1 MVKVLFIN
9 PPTMGNEYIGTDN
22 YFPLG
27 LLYCATV
34 AKANGMDVKIVDINN
49 YYYPNIYDVTD
60 VLLQKYIEDRLYTS
74 IEQYAPDVMGIGAI
88 FSGAF
93 RGLRIITE
101 KTKEKFPDIPIVIGG
116 IVATMFP
123 EEILKNYLFIDCV
136 VIGEG
141 ESTFVQLVNCLFNI
155 GYAYDHI
162 DGIAFRQDGNIV
174 VSPKTKF
181 EQDLDSMPTV
191 DYGILNLEEYKMDT
205 SEWYSPKKIRVGQAF
220 PIISSRSCSQ
230 QCNFCNMKLV
240 HGPKI
245 RFRSPTN
252 VLDEMEYLYNEH
264 GVRYFQFMD
273 DNLTFDKKRILAIC
287 NGILERNMDIQFD
300 TPNGVSIKKLDQ
312 EIIAALVAAGMVRI
326 SLAIESGSGYIRNK
340 VIGKGLTNKK
350 IYEVVNECAKYSH
363 LWTKGFFVI
372 GMPQETHET
381 LEDTYKMITELPLN
395 DFGIFFAT
403 PYKGTKLFDYCVQ
416 HKLISSKI
424 ETYMT
429 MDDLQL
435 GAVKPHFK
443 PYKLAKNDLVSFQ
456 KKCYTYLE
464 RKRNERK

>member
-1 MVKVLFIN
+1 MVKALFIN
-9 PPTMGNEYIGTDN
+9 PPTMHNEYIGNDN

-34 AKANGMDVKIVDINN
+34 AKANGMDVKIIDINN
-49 YYYPNIYDVTD
+49 YYYPNIFDINED
-60 VLLQKYIEDRLYTS
+60 MLQEYIETQLCPY
-74 IEQYAPDVMGIGAI
+74 INQYAPDVVGIGAI

-93 RGLRIITE
+93 KGLRIIAE
-101 KTKEKFPDIPIVIGG
+101 KVKDKFPDIPIVIGG

-123 EEILKNYLFIDCV
+123 EEILKEYSFIDCV

-141 ESTFVQLVNCLFNI
+141 ESTFIQLVNCLFNI
-155 GYAYDHI
+155 GYEHEHI
-162 DGIAFRQDGNIV
+162 DGIAFRQDGNII

-181 EQDLDSMPTV
+181 EQDLDSIPMV
-191 DYGILNLEEYKMDT
+191 DYSILDLEEYKMDT
-205 SEWYSPKKIRVGQAF
+205 SEWYSPKKIKVGQAF
-220 PIISSRSCSQ
+220 PMISSRSCSQ
-230 QCNFCNMKLV
+230 RCNFCNMRLV

-245 RFRSPTN
+245 RYRSPAN
-252 VLDEMEYLYNEH
+252 VLDEMEHLYNEY
-264 GVRYFQFMD
+264 GVRYFQFID
-273 DNLTFDKKRILAIC
+273 DNLTFNKKRILEIC
-287 NGILERNMDIQFD
+287 NGILKRNMDIQFD

-312 EIIAALVAAGMVRI
+312 EIITALIAAGMVRI

-350 IYEVVNECAKYSH
+350 IYEVVGECSKYPN
-363 LWTKGFFVI
+363 LWMKGFFII
-372 GMPQETHET
+372 GMPQETKET
-381 LEDTYKMITELPLN
+381 LDETYEMITELPLN

-403 PYKGTKLFDYCVQ
+403 PYKGTALFDYCVK

-435 GAVKPHFK
+435 GAVAPHFK
-443 PYKLAKNDLVSFQ
+443 PYEITKNDLVSFQ
-456 KKCYTYLE
+456 KKCYDYLE
-464 RKRNERK
+464 RKIK